1 MEKVI
6 EQTARLFLISAL
18 RYFVIAGVF
27 FAVFYWLFKGRFGR
41 NKIQPKEASR
51 KDFAREILHSMSS
64 MLVMTVIAV
73 LILFTPFRQYT
84 LVYGALTASDA
95 WYLPLSVA
103 LSLVIHDTYFYW
115 MHRALHHPALFR
127 ATHLLHHKST
137 NPSPWASYS
146 FHFFEA
152 ITEGAV
158 LVLLVM
164 VMPMHPAA
172 IGLFVVLGLVIN
184 VYGHLGYEIT
194 PRWLRHTF
202 LFGIVN
208 TSVYHNLHHRKFKGN
223 YGLYFRVWDR
233 LMGTEHPDYV
243 AEYDRLQ
250 ERRFGAAKT
259 PGTSGKAAIKTVTV
273 SDGI

>member
-1 MEKVI
+1 MEKII
-6 EQTARLFLISAL
+6 EQTAWLFLVSVL

-27 FAVFYWLFKGRFGR
+27 FGVFYWLFKGRFGK
-41 NKIQPKEASR
+41 NKIQQRSASR
-51 KDFAREILHSMSS
+51 KDFMREILHSLSS
-64 MLVMTVIAV
+64 MLVMTAIAV
-73 LILFTPFRQYT
+73 LILFTPLRGYT
-84 LVYGALTASDA
+84 LVYGQLTAGDW

-127 ATHLLHHKST
+127 ATHLLHHKSV

-152 ITEGAV
+152 VTEGAV
-158 LVLLVM
+158 LLLLAV
-164 VMPMHPAA
+164 VMPMHPIA
-172 IGLFVVLGLVIN
+172 IGLFVLLGLIIN
-184 VYGHLGYEIT
+184 VYGHLGYEIM

-243 AEYDRLQ
+243 MEYDRLQ
-250 ERRFGAAKT
+250 ERRFGEVKEGGETAAA
-259 PGTSGKAAIKTVTV
+259 G
-273 SDGI
+273 